1 MGKAFDVTGSYE
13 TLLAQLAPVTLAV
26 ATLMLLLPRYAPLE
40 KRSARA
46 SRSSAEAGA

>member
-1 MGKAFDVTGSYE
+1 MGKAFDATGSYE
-13 TLLAQLAPVTLAV
+13 TLLARLALVTLVV

-40 KRSARA
+40 KRSALP